1 MALFLLLLKKRT
13 CSIKIQLD
21 QCNVA
26 VVCMYVFYIG
36 VLIERY
42 FEFQEQEVKLG
53 QLEYNLVK
61 LVIE

>member
-1 MALFLLLLKKRT
+1 MALFLSLLKKRT

-26 VVCMYVFYIG
+26 VVMAL
-36 VLIERY
+36 LIERY

-61 LVIE
+61 LVKE

>member
-1 MALFLLLLKKRT
+1 
-13 CSIKIQLD
+13 
-21 QCNVA
+21 
-26 VVCMYVFYIG
+26 MYVFYMAL
-36 VLIERY
+36 LIERY

>member
-1 MALFLLLLKKRT
+1 
-13 CSIKIQLD
+13 
-21 QCNVA
+21 
-26 VVCMYVFYIG
+26 MYVFNIG

-42 FEFQEQEVKLG
+42 FEFQEQKVKLG

>member
-1 MALFLLLLKKRT
+1 MALFLLLLKKKDMFNKNT
-13 CSIKIQLD
+13 IGSVYCCS
-21 QCNVA
+21 
-26 VVCMYVFYIG
+26 CMYVFYIG
-36 VLIERY
+36 LLIERY

>member
-1 MALFLLLLKKRT
+1 
-13 CSIKIQLD
+13 
-21 QCNVA
+21 
-26 VVCMYVFYIG
+26 MYVFYIG
-36 VLIERY
+36 VLIEIY

>member
-1 MALFLLLLKKRT
+1 
-13 CSIKIQLD
+13 
-21 QCNVA
+21 
-26 VVCMYVFYIG
+26 MYVFYIG
-36 VLIERY
+36 VLIGRY